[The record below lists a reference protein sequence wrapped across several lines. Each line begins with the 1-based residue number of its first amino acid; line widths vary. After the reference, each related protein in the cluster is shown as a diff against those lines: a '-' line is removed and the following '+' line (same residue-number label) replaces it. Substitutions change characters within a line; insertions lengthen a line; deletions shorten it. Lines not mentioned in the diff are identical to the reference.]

1 MFLFL
6 CVGTKTGGQHR
17 VVTFSQ
23 ASGTFIAVA
32 IINSVPT
39 ETSFG
44 WAGQYLSLRG
54 SVMAQTLLLSSYGSL
69 ALSAPHLACPPACV
83 SGVSCL
89 HSLRSCAVHLKSYP
103 TEHPLFF
110 FLAQSPIKQPQQQL
124 PLLFN
129 LQNIVILNII
139 GFGLKLYGAVV
150 KLLFSVFCFHL

>member
-1 MFLFL
+1 M

-69 ALSAPHLACPPACV
+69 ALSAPHLACPPPCV
-83 SGVSCL
+83 SGVSWL

-110 FLAQSPIKQPQQQL
+110 SLHRVPSPIKQPQQQL

-139 GFGLKLYGAVV
+139 GFGLK
-150 KLLFSVFCFHL
+150 